1 MAIAKRMDEPE
12 KVTRYHWICRQ
23 HLSKQVVRALPMQRL
38 TFDRLHIVR
47 LVDRAFRD
55 PHHPK
60 NATHSRLRF
69 WQDQFSQKYMNKRPL
84 AKRLHS

>member
-1 MAIAKRMDEPE
+1 
-12 KVTRYHWICRQ
+12 
-23 HLSKQVVRALPMQRL
+23 MQRL